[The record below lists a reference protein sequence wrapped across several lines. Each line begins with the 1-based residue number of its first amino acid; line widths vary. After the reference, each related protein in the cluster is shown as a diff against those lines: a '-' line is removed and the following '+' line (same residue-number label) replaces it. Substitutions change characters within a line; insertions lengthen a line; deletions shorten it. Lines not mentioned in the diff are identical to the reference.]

1 MHTMVLLYVFG
12 SLMVFFRSATVV
24 VEIASQ
30 SLRSSDP
37 TRTSFQL
44 VPASYSYQLPT
55 RTSFQRCQLGLFQNS
70 LLAIVSAVS
79 AVRDRV
85 VTTEL
90 EWVFR
95 RYWAN
100 FVLIRRSLVQ
110 RVFGS
115 AGESLVTPTC
125 SDGVIFV
132 DAGIVCGT
140 RTNFLLLSF
149 FTENVEAYSRT
160 LDRHFVTKINSVV
173 PSVSHLN

>member
-1 MHTMVLLYVFG
+1 MTYFPFLTYQSNLYVSWLCFWRSLKGSKVKTKSTDKRFTCIPCCCCMFFG

-79 AVRDRV
+79 AVRDQV

-90 EWVFR
+90 E
-95 RYWAN
+95 
-100 FVLIRRSLVQ
+100 
-110 RVFGS
+110 
-115 AGESLVTPTC
+115 
-125 SDGVIFV
+125 
-132 DAGIVCGT
+132 
-140 RTNFLLLSF
+140 
-149 FTENVEAYSRT
+149 
-160 LDRHFVTKINSVV
+160 
-173 PSVSHLN
+173 